1 MTKVIPK
8 KKVGLFI
15 TCLVDLLRPSVGMA
29 SLKLLENAQQNG
41 LNFTVLVPKEQ
52 LCCGQPAYNGGDRQ
66 AAQKMAR
73 TTIALFESFDYVVI
87 PSGSCAGMIKCHY
100 PLLLVDDPIWSKR
113 AEKLA
118 SRVYELTQFLHDI
131 CDAPQTSADGVP
143 AKNLGKIAYHC
154 SCSSLREMKV
164 KNQPVTLLQNAFGTD
179 TGNTVET
186 LPDFATCC
194 GFGGLFSVKFPD
206 ISAAMADAKIADCQA
221 MGADLLV
228 ACDLGCLLHLG
239 GRMGRTA
246 ETSAKPGAKPIEVR
260 HIAEILA
267 GNDSDPSLNPRSPR

>member
-1 MTKVIPK
+1 MADMIPK

-41 LNFTVLVPKEQ
+41 LNFSVLVPKQQ
-52 LCCGQPAYNGGDRQ
+52 LCCGQPAYNGGDRL

-73 TTIALFESFDYVVI
+73 TTLALFESFDYVVI

-100 PLLLVDDPIWSKR
+100 PLLLADDPKWGER

-118 SRVYELTQFLHDI
+118 ARVYELTQFLHDL
-131 CDAPQTSADGVP
+131 CDAPKTSAESNHD
-143 AKNLGKIAYHC
+143 KDLGKIAYHC

-164 KNQPVTLLQNAFGTD
+164 KDQPVALLQQYVGKDAGIA
-179 TGNTVET
+179 VET

-206 ISAAMADAKIADCQA
+206 ISAAMADAKIAECQA

-246 ETSAKPGAKPIEVR
+246 ETRDIPGTKPIEVR

-267 GNDSDPSLNPRSPR
+267 DNDSDSSLNPRSSR